1 MTISVSVILPTFR
14 RDELLQRC
22 LTSLFAQEYESSSY
36 EIIVVDDARRQETQ
50 KLVER
55 EKTRRGFPSLRYIP
69 AGNTHGPAAA
79 RNCGWRVAAGDIVA
93 FTDDDCIPSSTWLKA
108 GVAAFTKG
116 VVGVSGKIIVPIPSV
131 PTDYEY
137 TVSRLEHSE
146 FVTANC
152 FYLRDV
158 IRLAG
163 GFDEKYT
170 AAWREDADLFFT
182 LLKKNVKLVYAREA
196 VVIHPVRYAPW
207 GISLR
212 EHKKCMFNALLY
224 KKHPVLYR
232 QRIQQLPPWDY
243 YSIVCASILLP
254 FSVIY
259 NLEYVTMGLLGVWI
273 LMTGRFFFKR
283 VRKTSRSFIH
293 IAEMAVTS
301 VVIPFLAVF
310 WRVYGAIKFRVF
322 FL

>member
-1 MTISVSVILPTFR
+1 MTVSVSVILPTFR

-22 LTSLFAQEYESSSY
+22 LTSLFAQEYEPSSY
-36 EIIVVDDARRQETQ
+36 EIIVVDDAQRQETQ

-55 EKTRRGFPSLRYIP
+55 EKTQRDFPSLRYIP
-69 AGNTHGPAAA
+69 AGNTRGPAAA
-79 RNCGWRVAAGDIVA
+79 RNCGWRAATGDIVA
-93 FTDDDCIPSSTWLKA
+93 FTDDDCIPSPTWLKA

-116 VVGVSGKIIVPIPSV
+116 VVGVSGKIIVPIPPV

-137 TVSRLEHSE
+137 TISRLEHSE

-158 IRLAG
+158 MRLVG
-163 GFDEKYT
+163 GFDE
-170 AAWREDADLFFT
+170 
-182 LLKKNVKLVYAREA
+182 N
-196 VVIHPVRYAPW
+196 IHPVRYAPW